1 MYLIKISSLFE
12 SLSLMMSDFYKTTGR
27 HTSIID
33 TQVKT
38 PKPIIITNVFSVQY
52 HLSCRMTLRNQ
63 S

>member
-1 MYLIKISSLFE
+1 MV
-12 SLSLMMSDFYKTTGR
+12 SDFYKTTGR
-27 HTSIID
+27 HIID

>member
-1 MYLIKISSLFE
+1 
-12 SLSLMMSDFYKTTGR
+12 MMSDFYKTTGR
-27 HTSIID
+27 HIID